1 MARSGHATVELAILC
16 MLLKRQSLDASI
28 LENAF
33 GGLKYLR
40 ISPMAQLSRCSL
52 AAAMSSSNEP
62 EIWRGVLESLSIGV
76 CVLDVQKRIVLW
88 SDGAERITGYLRH
101 EVVGRSCV
109 PQPILHCDQPG
120 CEFCSEE
127 CPLARAMK
135 TAHRF
140 ASAALLHHKAGHE
153 IPVRT
158 HALPVHNQHG
168 SIIGAV
174 ETFEEI
180 HEPANSEERIRTWQ
194 SDLDPVTSATRRDA
208 TETYM
213 ARAMSAFREKNIP
226 FGILFLRVEG
236 LPGFRARFGT
246 EAASSFLRLVARTL
260 EGALGMA
267 EVVGRWAEDQFLV
280 LLLGC
285 EEEAL
290 RSMRERV
297 RRIVAGEG
305 IEWWGER
312 HSLPVSIGEASIRPD
327 DTLEMLIDR
336 AQASL
341 DTASAW
347 LAGRGAM
354 DSQNVESTG
363 SE

>member
-1 MARSGHATVELAILC
+1 MSAI
-16 MLLKRQSLDASI
+16 DDP
-28 LENAF
+28 EVW
-33 GGLKYLR
+33 
-40 ISPMAQLSRCSL
+40 RC
-52 AAAMSSSNEP
+52 
-62 EIWRGVLESLSIGV
+62 ILESLPVGL
-76 CVLDVQKRIVLW
+76 CVLDSQKKIVLW

-109 PQPILHCDQPG
+109 PNPLLHCDQPG

-135 TAHRF
+135 TAHRVD
-140 ASAALLHHKAGHE
+140 SPTLLHHKAGQG

-158 HALPVHNQHG
+158 HAVPVHNQHG

-180 HEPANSEERIRTWQ
+180 QERVAQGERNTLLE
-194 SDLDPVTSATRRDA
+194 SDLDPITSAARREA
-208 TETYM
+208 TEVFL
-213 ARAMSAFREKNIP
+213 ARALAAFRDRNVL
-226 FGILFLRVEG
+226 FGILLLRIEE

-246 EAASSFLRLVARTL
+246 EAASSLLRLVARTL
-260 EGALGMA
+260 EGVLGTA
-267 EVVGRWAEDQFLV
+267 EVVGRWTENQFLV
-280 LLLGC
+280 LLPGC

-290 RSMRERV
+290 RSIRERV
-297 RRIVAGEG
+297 RRAVAGEG

-312 HSLPVSIGEASIRPD
+312 HSLPVSIGEATIRPD
-327 DTLEMLIDR
+327 DTLESLMRR

-341 DTASAW
+341 AAASAW
-347 LAGRGAM
+347 LAGRTST
-354 DSQNVESTG
+354 DQNPQDMKSTG